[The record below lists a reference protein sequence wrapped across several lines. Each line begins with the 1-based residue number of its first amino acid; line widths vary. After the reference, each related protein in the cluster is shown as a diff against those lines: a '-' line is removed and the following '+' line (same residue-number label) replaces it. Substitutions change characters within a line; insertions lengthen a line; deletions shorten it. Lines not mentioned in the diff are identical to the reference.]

1 MLALRRFFARHC
13 KTTIAA
19 DLTCRLMKGPML
31 CRCST
36 RGYEG
41 AGTHRPKAY
50 THMRLHGDTNMNHA
64 SWNTGCADSMRGRS
78 HIDCPGVICNSLL
91 CFQSGAHTGRAT
103 SAAAKA
109 LQEPAL
115 KWIGALFHV
124 LVCKAGQ
131 CQSRRIQMIRWWC
144 GPNPAACA

>member
-1 MLALRRFFARHC
+1 MTGSSTGLCPSPWRHLLNASAASFFARHC

-50 THMRLHGDTNMNHA
+50 THMRLHGD
-64 SWNTGCADSMRGRS
+64 RS

-109 LQEPAL
+109 LQEQAL

-124 LVCKAGQ
+124 LIRKAGQ
-131 CQSRRIQMIRWWC
+131 CQSRRIQMMRWWC

>member
-1 MLALRRFFARHC
+1 MTGSSTGLCPSPWRHLLNDSAASFFARHC

-109 LQEPAL
+109 LQEQAL
-115 KWIGALFHV
+115 KWIGL
-124 LVCKAGQ
+124 
-131 CQSRRIQMIRWWC
+131 
-144 GPNPAACA
+144 GPFSCPGS